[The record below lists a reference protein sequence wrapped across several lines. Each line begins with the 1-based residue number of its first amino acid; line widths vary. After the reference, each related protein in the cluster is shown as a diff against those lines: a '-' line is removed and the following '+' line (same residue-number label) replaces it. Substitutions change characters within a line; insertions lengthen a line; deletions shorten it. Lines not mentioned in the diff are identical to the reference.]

1 MQYSQMFKRFCFVY
15 SNSTKVIPFRVIFLI
30 ILGKKRKPLKAN
42 SLKLNR
48 TPLGRE
54 RVMGHRQT
62 DKKTMETIVP
72 KDGVFFF
79 TRQCVDSFLPLGSLL
94 SAK

>member
-1 MQYSQMFKRFCFVY
+1 MFKTFCFVY
-15 SNSTKVIPFRVIFLI
+15 SNYSKVIPFRVIFLI

-48 TPLGRE
+48 TLLGRE
-54 RVMGHRQT
+54 RVRGRLVKQT
-62 DKKTMETIVP
+62 KKTMETIVL
-72 KDGVFFF
+72 KDGVFSF